1 MELTQIV
8 PLLFLGEILVILALY
23 RWILREWIINKW
35 EEKLREEGY
44 LIEILDPVIAEIESS
59 TEESLMNFQRSF
71 IGTLGKMTSEAKKLD
86 PMNNLRKAAKD
97 GDWTSMLLEYVTN
110 KSGLSNILPQSK
122 PETSA
127 KLVENKLEFG
137 KLQYNI

>member
-1 MELTQIV
+1 MELTEIV
-8 PLLFLGEILVILALY
+8 PLLFLGEILVILGLY
-23 RWILREWIINKW
+23 RWILRDWIVNKW
-35 EEKLREEGY
+35 EEKLKEEGY
-44 LIEILDPVIAEIESS
+44 LIEILDPVIAEIENS

-122 PETSA
+122 PEASA

-137 KLQYNI
+137 KL

>member
-1 MELTQIV
+1 MELTEIV
-8 PLLFLGEILVILALY
+8 PLLFLGEIIVILGLY
-23 RWILREWIINKW
+23 RWVLRDWIVNKW
-35 EEKLREEGY
+35 EEKLKEEGY
-44 LIEILDPVIAEIESS
+44 LIEILDPVIAEIENS

-137 KLQYNI
+137 KL

>member
-23 RWILREWIINKW
+23 RWILRDWIVNKW
-35 EEKLREEGY
+35 EEKLKEEGY
-44 LIEILDPVIAEIESS
+44 LIDILDPVITEIETS

-122 PETSA
+122 PEASA

-137 KLQYNI
+137 KL

>member
-1 MELTQIV
+1 MELTEIV
-8 PLLFLGEILVILALY
+8 PLLFLGEIIVILGLY
-23 RWILREWIINKW
+23 RWILRDWIVNKW

-44 LIEILDPVIAEIESS
+44 LVDILDPVITEIETS
-59 TEESLMNFQRSF
+59 TEETLKEFQRSF
-71 IGTLGKMTSEAKKLD
+71 IGTLGTMTREAKKLD

-122 PETSA
+122 SETSA

-137 KLQYNI
+137 KL

>member
-1 MELTQIV
+1 MELTELV
-8 PLLFLGEILVILALY
+8 PLLFAGEIAVILGLY
-23 RWILREWIINKW
+23 RWVLRDWIINKW

-44 LIEILDPVIAEIESS
+44 LIEILDPVITEIESS

-137 KLQYNI
+137 KL

>member
-44 LIEILDPVIAEIESS
+44 LIEILDPVITEIESS

-137 KLQYNI
+137 KL

>member
-1 MELTQIV
+1 MELSQIV

-44 LIEILDPVIAEIESS
+44 LIEILDPVITEIESS

-137 KLQYNI
+137 KL

>member
-1 MELTQIV
+1 MELSQIV
-8 PLLFLGEILVILALY
+8 PLLFAGEILVILALY
-23 RWILREWIINKW
+23 RWILRDWIVNKW

-59 TEESLMNFQRSF
+59 TEESLQNFQRSF

-137 KLQYNI
+137 KL